1 MRDAKTRVTSR
12 AQFEV
17 SLAFGTD
24 HRSSLCR
31 CVTSDGQMSV
41 ALHRQGNTVA
51 LEVPLERFSVHKS
64 RNRVRQ
70 CLVVAL
76 VASFVLAVVAYVAA
90 PVGLFLLQAVFNQ
103 KNERLERLVY
113 HIIPEVVSFFLMLCL
128 GIVMIYVGVRMMQ
141 QPMTG

>member
-1 MRDAKTRVTSR
+1 
-12 AQFEV
+12 
-17 SLAFGTD
+17 
-24 HRSSLCR
+24 
-31 CVTSDGQMSV
+31 MSV

-51 LEVPLERFSVHKS
+51 LEVPLERFSAHKS

-70 CLVVAL
+70 CLAVAL

-113 HIIPEVVSFFLMLCL
+113 HIIPEVASFFLMLCL

-141 QPMTG
+141 QPMT